1 MKPKTMK
8 AAVVRNFHQPL
19 TIEEM
24 PVPVPGP
31 NQILLRT
38 EACGVCHTD
47 IHAADGDWP
56 VKPILPFI
64 PGHEG
69 VGRVVA
75 VGPGVTSFVVG
86 ERAGLAWLFSAC
98 GECEWCITGWETL
111 CPKATY
117 GGYTANGAFAQ
128 YVVADAR
135 YAAHIPDELSS
146 IDAAPILCAGVTTYK
161 GLKETNAR
169 PGQWVVISGVGG
181 LGHLAIQYAKVM
193 GLQVIAVDVD
203 DEKLELAKSLGASL
217 TVNALRD
224 NPIHFVDREVGGAHG
239 VLITAPS
246 LPAFNQG
253 VGMTR
258 RHGTCV
264 CVGLPQGD
272 FPLPV
277 FDIVA
282 KGITVRGSFVGTRAD
297 MKEAL
302 TLAASHGIS
311 AHIEKQPLA
320 DINDVF
326 ERLRHGKI
334 QGRVVLDFGPV
345 IGELADPGIAAVEAL
360 SR

>member
-1 MKPKTMK
+1 MK
-8 AAVVRNFHQPL
+8 AAVVRQFHQPL
-19 TIEEM
+19 TIEEV

-56 VKPILPFI
+56 VKPNLPFI

-75 VGPGVTSFVVG
+75 LGPGVASFAVG

-98 GECEWCITGWETL
+98 GECEWCVTGWETL

-117 GGYTANGAFAQ
+117 GGYTANGAFAE

-146 IDAAPILCAGVTTYK
+146 VNAAPILCAGVTTYK
-161 GLKETNAR
+161 GLKVTEAR
-169 PGQWVVISGVGG
+169 PGQWVVVSGVGG

-193 GLQVIAVDVD
+193 GLQVVAVDVD
-203 DEKLELAKSLGASL
+203 DEKLALAKQLGASL

-224 NPIHFVDREVGGAHG
+224 NPIAFVEREIGGAHG

-246 LPAFNQG
+246 LPAFNRG

-258 RHGTCV
+258 RRGTCV

-282 KGITVRGSFVGTRAD
+282 KGITVRGSFVGNRAD
-297 MKEAL
+297 MREAL
-302 TLAASHGIS
+302 ALAASHGIA

-320 DINDVF
+320 GVNDVF
-326 ERLRHGKI
+326 DRLRHGKV
-334 QGRVVLDFGPV
+334 QGRVVLDFGDA
-345 IGELADPGIAAVEAL
+345 IGDLVPAEAGVAEGLAG
-360 SR
+360 